1 MQTLNFKMKAG
12 DLKGIVDLPNFD
24 DEQLVNITVSPE
36 TEKNLSN
43 EQIRYEKIMQK
54 YNAFQRAEKNS
65 MIMDEIQKIVGDDK
79 VWTNEEEMIKYLA
92 EMRRQNNIYANHA

>member
-1 MQTLNFKMKAG
+1 MQTLNFKLKAG
-12 DLKGIVDLPNFD
+12 DLKGIVDLPNFA

-92 EMRRQNNIYANHA
+92 EMRRQNNIYENHA